1 MKRKENRKAIKII
14 GIILILGI
22 LIAGI
27 ISYNISE
34 DARKF
39 IDFNILQKE
48 TEEENTKYIKL
59 DNETNPYIYAYDK
72 YITILYN
79 NTLQA
84 YNSSAKKEFELNLT
98 ITNPIFESYKKY
110 LVVAEKGG
118 KKIYMINGK
127 NIVWQTDVDGEIIRT
142 NVNKNGYVS
151 ITTSQTTSKSVIITY
166 SPEGKELFKTYL
178 PNSYVIDTA
187 MSNDNKYLAIAEIN
201 TDGTTTLQSG
211 IQILSVE
218 KIKNGDEDKV
228 IYKNTSNSNRVISR
242 IKYNDTNNLIQMHDS
257 GIDLIHDGKEINL
270 VKFNSD
276 TLFGNIELDR
286 EVVETKQ
293 ISEDGEVKTVTYIL
307 NEVNNKKVQYSIDL
321 IPKEISAN
329 RKIIAINTGMKA
341 YFVSNNG
348 WLKKEYT
355 SSQGIKEIVLGENI
369 AGIVYKNKINIIK
382 I

>member
-1 MKRKENRKAIKII
+1 MKRKENRKAIKIV

-59 DNETNPYIYAYDK
+59 DNETTPYIYAYDK

-142 NVNKNGYVS
+142 NINKNGYVS

-211 IQILSVE
+211 VQILSVE
-218 KIKNGDEDKV
+218 KIKNGDEDTV

-242 IKYNDTNNLIQMHDS
+242 IKYNDTNNLIQMHDN
-257 GIDLIHDGKEINL
+257 GIDLIHDEKEINL
-270 VKFNSD
+270 LKFSSD

-286 EVVETKQ
+286 GVVETKQ
-293 ISEDGEVKTVTYIL
+293 ISEDGEIKTVTYIL

-321 IPKEISAN
+321 IPKEILAN